1 MIRWFL
7 AVATS
12 LVLVACATAAPED
25 DAVGGPGNADRGR
38 AMAETHCASCHA
50 IGFGTKS
57 PYDGAPT
64 FPAIVARGKL
74 DDYAE
79 AFAEGI
85 MVPHEGRVVMPEF
98 VLNPQEIEDLLAY
111 MKSLQK

>member
-1 MIRWFL
+1 MTRFL
-7 AVATS
+7 LLAIAASS
-12 LVLVACATAAPED
+12 LAACETLAED
-25 DAVGGPGNADRGR
+25 GDAVGGPGYAERGR
-38 AMAETHCASCHA
+38 AMAQTHCAGCHA
-50 IGFGTKS
+50 IGFGAKS

-64 FPAIVARGKL
+64 FPEIVARGNV

-85 MVPHEGRVVMPEF
+85 IVPHKGRVVMPEF

-111 MKSLQK
+111 MKTLRK